1 MGEAP
6 PAHDRH
12 ASGHLEHQQLTP
24 VIGISQSPEESF
36 TDSKA
41 QAPFHSQ
48 FDMFPQVSQAI
59 ATQHGNYLSSYDHQ
73 HSVPRLD
80 MKSLGH
86 ALPGSPTLSAPAQG
100 FTQHP
105 QSHIGRMPV
114 QTLNMNS
121 RTQFHQH
128 GAQGPMA
135 HGQAYLPSFA
145 HDHYAPYAHTPSR
158 MTLQAQGR
166 PIFGHSMTAAMP
178 YNSSGYTDQPHR
190 FSTYLSHPRR
200 DLVIEAATSFPRGPP
215 RKPRQSGH
223 ALWVG
228 NIPPG
233 TTIGDLK
240 DHFSHEATDDIE
252 SVFLIS
258 KSNCAFVNYRDEA
271 ACAAAMARF
280 HESRFQGVRLVCRLR
295 RGTPTSDDS
304 TETPDTLTAGSDTKT
319 DKSRPNVRRA
329 NSGPIIVDGS
339 ANHSREKEKPVGP
352 SESSDIPNDTDEI
365 QDGVTNP
372 SRVPEKY
379 FVVKS
384 LTLADLE
391 ASVRNGVWATQSHN
405 EVALNHAYD
414 TADNVYL
421 VFSANKSGEYFGYA
435 RMLSPIATNH
445 NLASSA
451 KLQPKPR
458 DLDSGPKAIPTTA
471 TQWAPKGRIVDDS
484 ARGTIFWEADR
495 SQGEDAVRIPQT
507 QEEEASS
514 RHQTQEWGKSFQ
526 IEWISTNRLPFY
538 RTRGLRNP
546 WNENREVKIAR
557 DGTEIE
563 PGIGSRLV
571 QMFHRPMQIPQG
583 AVVMAPEKGP
593 RCSV

>member
-1 MGEAP
+1 M
-6 PAHDRH
+6 
-12 ASGHLEHQQLTP
+12 
-24 VIGISQSPEESF
+24 
-36 TDSKA
+36 
-41 QAPFHSQ
+41 
-48 FDMFPQVSQAI
+48 
-59 ATQHGNYLSSYDHQ
+59 N
-73 HSVPRLD
+73 
-80 MKSLGH
+80 SLGH
-86 ALPGSPTLSAPAQG
+86 ALSGSPTLSAPAQG
-100 FTQHP
+100 FTQHT

-121 RTQFHQH
+121 RPQAHQH
-128 GAQGPMA
+128 GAQIPMV
-135 HGQAYLPSFA
+135 HVQAYPYSFA
-145 HDHYAPYAHTPSR
+145 PHYHYGPYVHTPSR
-158 MTLQAQGR
+158 MTLQTQGR
-166 PIFGHSMTAAMP
+166 PIAGFSMIGAMP
-178 YNSSGYTDQPHR
+178 YNSSGLNDQPHR
-190 FSTYLSHPRR
+190 SSAYLSHPRR

-228 NIPPG
+228 NLPPG

-271 ACAAAMARF
+271 TCAAAMARF

-295 RGTPTSDDS
+295 RGTPTSDDL
-304 TETPDTLTAGSDTKT
+304 TETPDSLMARSNTGT

-339 ANHSREKEKPVGP
+339 ANHSRKKEKPRSP
-352 SESSDIPNDTDEI
+352 SRSPDGTNGTNGI
-365 QDGVTNP
+365 QDGVSNP

-405 EVALNHAYD
+405 E

-435 RMLSPIATNH
+435 RMLGPIATNP

-451 KLQPKPR
+451 KLQPRSR
-458 DLDSGPKAIPTTA
+458 DLQSGPRSIPTTA

-495 SQGEDAVRIPQT
+495 SQGENAVSTPQT
-507 QEEEASS
+507 QEEETPS

-546 WNENREVKIAR
+546 WNDNREVKIAR

-571 QMFHRPMQIPQG
+571 QMFHRPVQIPRS
-583 AVVMAPEKGP
+583 AVVMPPEVGP
-593 RCSV
+593 RYSV